1 MTDSPTDNASLQ
13 ERLEG
18 LRTEHRD
25 LDRVISEVAD
35 SPSFDRLTLQRLK
48 RRKLELKDKIMRLES
63 LLLPDIIA

>member
-1 MTDSPTDNASLQ
+1 MTDDVSLQ
-13 ERLEG
+13 DRLEA

-25 LDRVISEVAD
+25 LDRVITEVIH

-48 RRKLELKDKIMRLES
+48 RRKLEIKDKITRLES